1 MKKGYLIIL
10 SALVAVAGPALADPT
25 SDLARSYYDYTVA
38 EYCGLIT
45 PPVAMGHALLH
56 HDLIARGNISPETD
70 WTMRLK
76 GSEEAEYQYQNWG
89 LSGNKQWCRTDG
101 ALAVA
106 RFTSYFQRRELP

>member
-1 MKKGYLIIL
+1 MPARLIL
-10 SALVAVAGPALADPT
+10 SIALLTTGPALADPEG
-25 SDLARSYYDYTVA
+25 DLAQSYYDYTVA

-56 HDLIARGNISPETD
+56 HDLMARGNISPETD
-70 WTMRLK
+70 WAMRLK

-101 ALAVA
+101 ARAAA
-106 RFTSYFQRRELP
+106 RFTEYFQRRGLP

>member
-56 HDLIARGNISPETD
+56 HDLIARGNISPETYD
-70 WTMRLK
+70 NYAVPGLWN
-76 GSEEAEYQYQNWG
+76 AEVLG
-89 LSGNKQWCRTDG
+89 TDDEVG
-101 ALAVA
+101 RAWFEV
-106 RFTSYFQRRELP
+106 REIQLPA